1 MNTINTISPAWELIR
16 TPNQEDTKNLDW
28 TDTQQC
34 MDFFGLSNWSV
45 STEVVDKVI
54 SKSLVAGTNQV
65 LEQTWQIPK
74 GQNNDKVIVV
84 RKDTGQGLAFR
95 TSQYTPVQNEELF
108 EFGDVLKNQFVDARW
123 VAMGQLGD
131 GHKVFGIMYLPN
143 SGFMF
148 GSDKVDNYLTLA
160 NGHDGEMRVT
170 AMVTPIRLGC
180 TNQLSFALNNASHSI
195 SAKHTLNVNNKMA
208 LAKES
213 MEHFHVYSEQMQAI
227 GDNLFALP
235 CSTEDVRKM
244 YVGLNGVNAKENN
257 VSEVYNGKGR
267 PEPKFGE
274 DGSPIKYGA
283 MQSNKFDNAEELLV
297 NIYQNRWD
305 NDLSDQ
311 RRTFANTMDG
321 IENTMWGGLNA
332 LTEHLDWYQG
342 KYSDSSKIVER
353 QMFNSGHQKKRNAIL
368 DMVLDYN
375 KIKV

>member
-1 MNTINTISPAWELIR
+1 MNTISLAPSWELLKKSD
-16 TPNQEDTKNLDW
+16 EDTKNLDPR
-28 TDTQQC
+28 DTQQW
-34 MDFFGLSNWSV
+34 MDFYNLSNWGV

-54 SKSLVAGTNQV
+54 SKSLVAGTKQV

-74 GQNNDKVIVV
+74 GQNNDRVIVV

-95 TSQYTPVQNEELF
+95 TSQYTPVQNETLF
-108 EFGDVLKNQFVDARW
+108 EFGDVLMKQFNNAQW

-131 GHKVFGIMYLPN
+131 GHKVYGIMKLPDSGYL
-143 SGFMF
+143 F
-148 GSDKVDNYLTLA
+148 GSDQVDNYLTIA
-160 NGHDGEMRVT
+160 NGHDGSMGVT
-170 AMVTPIRLGC
+170 AMVTPIRLSC
-180 TNQLSFALNNASHSI
+180 TNQLSFALKNASHSLRT
-195 SAKHTLNVNNKMA
+195 KHTLRVDDRIA

-213 MEHFHVYSEQMQAI
+213 IEQFHVYNEQMKAI

-244 YVGLNGVNAKENN
+244 YVGLNGVDAKENE

-274 DGSPIKYGA
+274 DGSPIKYGS

-297 NIYQNRWD
+297 SIYENRFD
-305 NDLSDQ
+305 GFEDV
-311 RRTFANTMDG
+311 RRTNANTMQG

-353 QMFNSGHQKKRNAIL
+353 QMFNSGHQKKRDAVLN
-368 DMVLDYN
+368 MVLDYN
-375 KIKV
+375 EIKV

>member
-1 MNTINTISPAWELIR
+1 MNTITTLSPAWELIK
-16 TPNQEDTKNLDW
+16 TPDQKETKNLDW
-28 TDTQQC
+28 TDTEQC
-34 MDFFGLSNWSV
+34 MDFFKLSNWNV
-45 STEVVDKVI
+45 STELVDKVI
-54 SKSLVAGTNQV
+54 TKSLVTGTNQT

-95 TSQYTPVQNEELF
+95 TSQYTPVQNEVLF
-108 EFGDVLKNQFVDARW
+108 EFGDVLKDQFPDARW

-131 GHKVFGIMYLPN
+131 GHKVFGILYLPN

-148 GSDKVDNYLTLA
+148 GSDKVDNYLTIA
-160 NGHDGEMRVT
+160 NGHDGSMGVT
-170 AMVTPIRLGC
+170 AMVTPIRLSC
-180 TNQLSFALNNASHSI
+180 TNQLSFALKNASHSLRT
-195 SAKHTLNVNNKMA
+195 KHTLNVNNRIA

-213 MEHFHVYSEQMQAI
+213 MEQFHVYNNQMQTI

-244 YVGLNGVNAKENN
+244 YVGLNGVNAKDNE
-257 VSEVYNGKGR
+257 VSEVYKGMGR

-274 DGSPIKYGA
+274 DGTPIKYGA

-297 NIYQNRWD
+297 SIYENRFD
-305 NDLSDQ
+305 GFEEV
-311 RRTFANTMDG
+311 RRTNANTMQG

-353 QMFNSGHQKKRNAIL
+353 QMFNSGHQKKRDNVL
-368 DMVLDYN
+368 KMVLDYN
-375 KIKV
+375 EIKV

>member
-1 MNTINTISPAWELIR
+1 MNTISLAPSWELLKKSD
-16 TPNQEDTKNLDW
+16 EDTKNLNPR
-28 TDTQQC
+28 DTQQW
-34 MDFFGLSNWSV
+34 MDFYNLSNWGV

-65 LEQTWQIPK
+65 LEQTWEIPE

-95 TSQYTPVQNEELF
+95 TAQYTPVQNETLF
-108 EFGDVLKNQFVDARW
+108 EFGDVLMKQSPDAKW

-131 GHKVFGIMYLPN
+131 GHKVYGIMYLPN

-148 GSDKVDNYLTLA
+148 GSDQVDNYLTIA
-160 NGHDGEMRVT
+160 NGHDGSMGVT
-170 AMVTPIRLGC
+170 AMVTPIRLSC
-180 TNQLSFALNNASHSI
+180 TNQLSFALKNASHSLRT
-195 SAKHTLNVNNKMA
+195 KHTLRVDDRIA

-213 MEHFHVYSEQMQAI
+213 IEQFHVYNEQMKAI

-244 YVGLNGVNAKENN
+244 YVGLNGIDAKDNE
-257 VSEVYNGKGR
+257 VAEVYNGKGR
-267 PEPKFGE
+267 PEIKFGE
-274 DGSPIKYGA
+274 DGSPIKYGS

-297 NIYQNRWD
+297 SIYENRFD
-305 NDLSDQ
+305 GFEDV
-311 RRTFANTMDG
+311 RRTNANTMQG

-342 KYSDSSKIVER
+342 KYSEDYKVVER
-353 QMFNSGHQKKRNAIL
+353 QMFNSGHQKKRDAIL
-368 DMVLDYN
+368 NMVLDYN
-375 KIKV
+375 EIKV

>member
-1 MNTINTISPAWELIR
+1 MNTISLSPSWELLKKSD
-16 TPNQEDTKNLDW
+16 EDTKNLDPR
-28 TDTQQC
+28 DTQQW
-34 MDFFGLSNWSV
+34 MDFYNLSNWGV

-65 LEQTWQIPK
+65 LEQTWQIPE
-74 GQNNDKVIVV
+74 GQNNDRVIVV

-95 TSQYTPVQNEELF
+95 TSQYTPVQNETLF
-108 EFGDVLKNQFVDARW
+108 EFGDVLMKQYNNAQW

-131 GHKVFGIMYLPN
+131 GHKVYGIMKLPDSGYL
-143 SGFMF
+143 F
-148 GSDKVDNYLTLA
+148 GSDQVDNYLTIA
-160 NGHDGEMRVT
+160 NGHDGSMGVT
-170 AMVTPIRLGC
+170 AMVTPIRLSC
-180 TNQLSFALNNASHSI
+180 TNQLSFALKNASHSLRT
-195 SAKHTLNVNNKMA
+195 KHTLRVDDRIA

-213 MEHFHVYSEQMQAI
+213 IEQFHVYNEQMKAI

-244 YVGLNGVNAKENN
+244 YVGLNGVDAKENE

-274 DGSPIKYGA
+274 DGSPIKYGS

-297 NIYQNRWD
+297 SIYENRFD
-305 NDLSDQ
+305 GFEDV
-311 RRTFANTMDG
+311 RRTNANTMQG

-353 QMFNSGHQKKRNAIL
+353 QMFNSGHQKKRDNVL
-368 DMVLDYN
+368 KMVLDYN
-375 KIKV
+375 EIKV